1 MSAVILLEDGSVFN
15 GESIGKKGTITGE
28 FVFNTCMTGYQEIL
42 TDPSYKGQIVVMT
55 YPLIG
60 NYGINPTDIESYQP
74 HAEGMVVKELCK
86 LPSNWRCT
94 SDAEAYFFDNQ
105 VVGVQG
111 VDTRSLTMLIR
122 NKGSMLGIIS
132 TETEDLQVLQAKL
145 DASKLTKRKLV
156 EEVTTKKKYIFDGEF
171 ADLSANILAV
181 AQIPQDGLGKRIA
194 ALDFGI
200 KTNILRSMARRG
212 FEIHVF
218 PSNATYEELMAVE
231 PDGVFLSNGPGDPT
245 DLPEV
250 IPVIQQCFGKLPV
263 FGICLGHQLIGL
275 ALGGK
280 TTKLAFG
287 HHGGNQPVKDL
298 RDNKCHITSQNHN
311 YAVVP
316 DSFVGMEDKIEITH
330 VNLNDGTV
338 EGLRHKEMQIFSVQ
352 YHPEACPGP
361 RDSDYVFNDF
371 LEMLGDKNA
380 GK

>member
-1 MSAVILLEDGSVFN
+1 MSAIILLEDGSVFK
-15 GESIGKKGTITGE
+15 GEAYGKKGTITGE

-60 NYGINPTDIESYQP
+60 NYGINKFDNESYQP
-74 HAEGMVVKELCK
+74 HAEGMIVKELCK
-86 LPSNWRCT
+86 LPSNWRCS
-94 SDAEAYFFDNQ
+94 SDAEAYFFDNE

-122 NKGSMLGIIS
+122 TKGSMLGIIS
-132 TETEDLQVLQAKL
+132 TETEDLQMLGQKL
-145 DASKLTKRKLV
+145 EKSKKTKRKLV
-156 EEVTTKKKYIFDGEF
+156 EEVTTKEKYIIESNRKDGT
-171 ADLSANILAV
+171 AKRV
-181 AQIPQDGLGKRIA
+181 AAI
-194 ALDFGI
+194 DFGI
-200 KTNILRSMARRG
+200 KQNILRSMTHRG

-218 PSNATYEELMAVE
+218 PSNVTFEELMAIE

-245 DLPEV
+245 DLPDV
-250 IPVIQQCFGKLPV
+250 LPVIQKCFGKLPV

-311 YAVVP
+311 YAVMP
-316 DSFVGMEDKIEITH
+316 DSFGEIEDKLEITH

-338 EGLRHKEMQIFSVQ
+338 EGIRHKEMPIFSVQ

-361 RDSDYVFNDF
+361 RDSDYVFDDF
-371 LEMLGDKNA
+371 VEMLEGNNA
-380 GK
+380 SK